1 MVREISKFLRRISKS
16 NIRFE
21 ANSLSPNVTAE
32 LEVRACSISSEVIY
46 TCIKHIEYIYRI
58 KPAAK
63 LKEMQV
69 QEKLVALN
77 ER

>member
-1 MVREISKFLRRISKS
+1 MVREISEFLRRIFKP

-32 LEVRACSISSEVIY
+32 LEVRACSLSSEVININ
-46 TCIKHIEYIYRI
+46 CIENIDRI

-69 QEKLVALN
+69 Q
-77 ER
+77 